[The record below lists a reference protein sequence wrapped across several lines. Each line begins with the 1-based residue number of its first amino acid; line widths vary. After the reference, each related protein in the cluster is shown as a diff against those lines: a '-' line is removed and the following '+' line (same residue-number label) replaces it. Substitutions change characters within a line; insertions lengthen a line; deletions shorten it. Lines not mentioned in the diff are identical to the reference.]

1 MAGKR
6 RIGVAVNAQHLHA
19 EDQQLYRGIRKYSQQ
34 HEGFDCVLAPFAVD
48 DLRLA
53 DRSAPPFDGLL
64 AQATRELVDE
74 ANRLRIPIVDVWRD
88 SRVTVPISC
97 VFPDF
102 PKGGRMA
109 GQHLLSRG
117 FGYFGYV
124 VNEKRQSQITMCDA
138 SLIDDDSLGY
148 AAYLEARGFP
158 CASFVAPAVVD
169 ASADV
174 WRAWSHNI
182 REWLKAQPKPLGLFV
197 PSDLLCRY
205 IADIAPELGLKVPHD
220 LGLICADNEPNF
232 CLLSAPSL
240 TAIDMYYSQAGYEAA
255 ALLDQMLDEGYKQS
269 GRKIILVEPRTLHAR
284 RSTDAVA
291 VQEPL
296 VAAALRFI
304 MDRSCTPIGVQDVA
318 QAVSAS
324 RRTVER
330 RFREILNRSVT
341 QEIIRC
347 RLDRLKWRL
356 AESDDPIKMLVQE
369 SGFNS
374 ARVLYET
381 FVREEGI
388 SPSAYRAR
396 RRFTTS

>member
-1 MAGKR
+1 
-6 RIGVAVNAQHLHA
+6 LHA

-34 HEGFDCVLAPFAVD
+34 HDGFECVLAPFAVD
-48 DLRLA
+48 DLRHA
-53 DRSAPPFDGLL
+53 DPSAPPFDGLL

-74 ANRLRIPIVDVWRD
+74 ASRLRIPIVDVWRD

-117 FGYFGYV
+117 FGHFGYV
-124 VNEKRQSQITMCDA
+124 VNERRQSQITMCDA

-148 AAYLEARGFP
+148 AAYLEARGFS

-169 ASADV
+169 ASAEV

-182 REWLKAQPKPLGLFV
+182 REWLKSQPKPLGLFV

-232 CLLSAPSL
+232 CLLTTPSL
-240 TAIDMYYSQAGYEAA
+240 TAIDMDYSQAGYEAA

-304 MDRSCTPIGVQDVA
+304 MDHSCAPIGVQEVA

-388 SPSAYRAR
+388 SPSAYRAK
-396 RRFTTS
+396 RRFTTSYP

>member
-1 MAGKR
+1 MSRKR
-6 RIGVAVNAQHLHA
+6 RIGVAINAQHLHA

-34 HEGFDCVLAPFAVD
+34 HTGFECVLAPFALD
-48 DLRLA
+48 DLRQA
-53 DRSAPPFDGLL
+53 NPSSPPFDGLL

-74 ANRLRIPIVDVWRD
+74 ADRLQIPIVDVWRD
-88 SRVTVPISC
+88 SRVTVPIHC

-109 GQHLLSRG
+109 GQHLLARG
-117 FGYFGYV
+117 FGHFGFV
-124 VNEKRQSQITMCDA
+124 VNRGHQSQITMCDA
-138 SLIDDDSLGY
+138 SLINDDSLGY
-148 AAYLEARGFP
+148 AAYLEARGFS
-158 CASFVAPAVVD
+158 CAAFIAPAVVD
-169 ASADV
+169 ESAEV
-174 WRAWSHNI
+174 WRVWSHDI
-182 REWLKAQPKPLGLFV
+182 REWLKGQPKPLGLFV

-205 IADIAPELGLKVPHD
+205 IADIAPDLGLKIPHD
-220 LGLICADNEPNF
+220 LGLVSAENEPNF
-232 CLLSAPSL
+232 CLLTAPSL
-240 TAIDMYYSQAGYEAA
+240 TSIDMDYSKTGYEAA
-255 ALLDQMLDEGYKQS
+255 ALLEQLLEQGRPPS

-296 VAAALRFI
+296 VACAMRFI
-304 MDRSCTPIGVQDVA
+304 MDHSGEPLGVQNVA

-330 RFREILNRSVT
+330 RFREVLNRSVT

-347 RLDRLKWRL
+347 RLDRLKWKL
-356 AESDDPIKMLVQE
+356 AETDEPIKMLVQD

-388 SPSAYRAR
+388 SPSAYRAK
-396 RRFTTS
+396 RRFTRT